1 MYSIAYTGGFKK
13 DFKRCGKRNYDL
25 SLLESVV
32 EILEQ
37 EGALPAKYKPHKL
50 SGHYSDCW
58 ECHVLPDWLLLW
70 LQNDETKELTFV
82 RTGTHSDLF
91 G

>member
-1 MYSIAYTGGFKK
+1 MYSLAYTGGFKK
-13 DFKRCGKRNYDL
+13 DFKRCVKRRYDL
-25 SLLESVV
+25 SLIESVV

-37 EGALPAKYKPHKL
+37 EGSLPAKYKPHKL

-70 LQNDETKELTFV
+70 LQNDETKEITFV